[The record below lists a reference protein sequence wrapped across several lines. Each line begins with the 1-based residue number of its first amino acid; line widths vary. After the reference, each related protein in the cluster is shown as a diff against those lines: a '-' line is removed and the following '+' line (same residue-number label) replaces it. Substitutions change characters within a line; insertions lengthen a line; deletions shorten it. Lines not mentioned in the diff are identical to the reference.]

1 MRSRKLLSTMM
12 VVALL
17 GSDLVVA
24 ASPALAQTSTPGS
37 GNGYSVTPSLGG
49 TDGAYGRVLPGP
61 STTAPYLGV
70 PQPSPQMLPP
80 MQPPPQMIQRP
91 AGPIG
96 PNVCQPGGGGQRPYQ
111 TVSIPRSRPAE
122 PGPFPQAPQGP
133 QAAPGVTVTQ
143 VTVSQSTP
151 GATGAPGGLAPQ
163 QSPAQLV
170 DPRTQNVAPGQPN
183 VIQGPQNV
191 APGPQTP
198 EVDDLSRIEAGFNLD
213 AVRVQQIGSFQQPQ
227 VSFALQQ
234 PQSPQ
239 QAQQTA
245 LAQQLAPTQQLP
257 ATPQRP
263 SVLDQP
269 SQAYLGPYGAPLRQY
284 GYAMFAGNVSTFAP
298 VDDIPVGP
306 DYVMGPGD
314 DLTINVWG
322 AVDSTLVRTVD
333 RNGRIVLPKV
343 GDLRIWGLT
352 FSQAD
357 RLIRDELARYF
368 RGFQTSVTMGRLRT
382 VSVHVVGEVCQP
394 GVYTLSSLATVT
406 NALYSAGGPT
416 KLGSLREVRLLRSN
430 VQVARIDLYDFLQRG
445 DRARD
450 YRLESGDTI
459 FVPTIGDVVAIAGEV
474 KRPAIYEIQVG
485 TRLAD
490 VVTLAGGVTPTSY
503 LKRVQIVRALPN
515 AERATLDVDLT
526 AHYLRGDETNNPL
539 INAGDLVLIH
549 PADPRVYNIVKVAG
563 AVRYPGAYE
572 LKPMMRIS
580 QLLPADKLL
589 PEAYTERVEVA
600 RRKSDLTMEVLSVD
614 LKKAWSGDPNEDL
627 LLRPLDEVTVRTEL
641 KSARTVVLGGQVMR
655 PGVYTIADG
664 EKLSSVLER
673 AGGFTDRAF
682 LKGATFTRA
691 SLRRTEQEQL
701 DAFMK
706 TQEQRMLASAS
717 TVIVGA
723 EKEEVAAQQQALQA
737 RREALRLLASK
748 VVIGRMVVHV
758 DQPEKLK
765 GTENDVTLIDGDTLS
780 VPEPPDSVLV
790 IGAVRNS
797 TSVKH
802 KEGAGVDYYINRVGG
817 YSKEADKGEAHIV
830 RADGSAISSFTN
842 VRTVEA
848 GDTVIVPPKEE
859 ERIRTLPTIRDI
871 AQTIGSALIGI
882 AALAVLF

>member
-1 MRSRKLLSTMM
+1 MRLRKLLATMTM
-12 VVALL
+12 VALL
-17 GSDLVVA
+17 GSDLVLAV
-24 ASPALAQTSTPGS
+24 SPVLAQTSTPGN
-37 GNGYSVTPSLGG
+37 GNGYQMTPGLGG
-49 TDGAYGRVLPGP
+49 SDGAYGRVLPGP
-61 STTAPYLGV
+61 GTTAPYVGV
-70 PQPSPQMLPP
+70 PQQPQMLPQ
-80 MQPPPQMIQRP
+80 MQQSPQMIQRP
-91 AGPIG
+91 AGPAG
-96 PNVCQPGGGGQRPYQ
+96 PNICQPGIGGRPYQ
-111 TVSIPRSRPAE
+111 TVSVPRSRPADQL
-122 PGPFPQAPQGP
+122 PYQQGP
-133 QAAPGVTVTQ
+133 QVAQGGTVTQ
-143 VTVSQSTP
+143 VTVTQSAP
-151 GATGAPGGLAPQ
+151 GALG
-163 QSPAQLV
+163 
-170 DPRTQNVAPGQPN
+170 APGQPTQQQQQPQQFADPRTSN
-183 VIQGPQNV
+183 VGV
-191 APGPQTP
+191 TP
-198 EVDDLSRIEAGFNLD
+198 ATSDVDEFSRIEAGFNLD
-213 AVRVQQIGSFQQPQ
+213 SVRVQQIGSFQQTQ
-227 VSFALQQ
+227 AQFALQR

-239 QAQQTA
+239 QAQQAA
-245 LAQQLAPTQQLP
+245 LAQQLPQSQ
-257 ATPQRP
+257 QRP
-263 SVLDQP
+263 SNQDQP
-269 SQAYLGPYGAPLRQY
+269 SQAYLGPFGAPLRQY
-284 GYAMFAGNVSTFAP
+284 GYAMFATNVSTFAP

-306 DYVMGPGD
+306 DYVLGPGD

-322 AVDSTLVRTVD
+322 AVDSTLIRTVD

-357 RLIRDELARYF
+357 RLIRDELSRFF

-459 FVPTIGDVVAIAGEV
+459 FVPTVGDVVAVAGEV
-474 KRPAIYEIQVG
+474 KRPAIYEVQTG

-526 AHYLRGDETNNPL
+526 AHYLKGDEASNPL
-539 INAGDLVLIH
+539 VNAGDLVLIH
-549 PADPRVYNIVKVAG
+549 PADPRVYNIVKVEG

-572 LKPMMRIS
+572 LKPLMRIS
-580 QLLPADKLL
+580 QLLPSDKLL

-600 RRKSDLTMEVLSVD
+600 RRRPDLTMEVLSVD
-614 LKKAWSGDPNEDL
+614 LKKAWGGDVNQDL

-641 KSARTVVLGGQVMR
+641 KAARTIVLGGQVLR
-655 PGVYTIADG
+655 PGVYTIAEG
-664 EKLSSVLER
+664 EKLSSVLQR

-682 LKGATFTRA
+682 LKGSAFTRA
-691 SLRRTEQEQL
+691 SLRRIEQEQL
-701 DAFMK
+701 DAFLK

-717 TVIVGA
+717 TMIVGA

-748 VVIGRMVVHV
+748 VVVGRMVVHL
-758 DQPEKLK
+758 DQPDKLK

-790 IGAVRNS
+790 IGAVRTS

-802 KEGAGVDYYINRVGG
+802 KEGASVDYYINRVGG
-817 YSKEADKGEAHIV
+817 YSKEADKDEAHLV
-830 RADGSAISSFTN
+830 RADGSAIASFTKI
-842 VRTVEA
+842 RTVEP

-859 ERIRTLPTIRDI
+859 EKIRTLPTIRDI
-871 AQTIGSALIGI
+871 AQTIGAALLGI

>member
-1 MRSRKLLSTMM
+1 MRSKKLLATMTL
-12 VVALL
+12 VALL

-24 ASPALAQTSTPGS
+24 VSPALAQMPGQS
-37 GNGYSVTPSLGG
+37 NGNGYGNGYPMNPSLGG
-49 TDGAYGRVLPGP
+49 SDGAYGRVLPGP
-61 STTAPYLGV
+61 STTAPYVGV
-70 PQPSPQMLPP
+70 PQQPSLQMLPP
-80 MQPPPQMIQRP
+80 TQQVPQMIQRP

-96 PNVCQPGGGGQRPYQ
+96 PNLCQPGVGARPYQ

-122 PGPFPQAPQGP
+122 PAPFQQGP
-133 QAAPGVTVTQ
+133 QGQQVAQGGTITQ
-143 VTVSQSTP
+143 VTVSQSPAAIP
-151 GATGAPGGLAPQ
+151 GAAGQLAQPQ
-163 QSPAQLV
+163 LQTQQQPIV
-170 DPRTQNVAPGQPN
+170 DPRMASAGL
-183 VIQGPQNV
+183 
-191 APGPQTP
+191 ATP
-198 EVDDLSRIEAGFNLD
+198 AVDVEEFSRIEAGFNLD
-213 AVRVQQIGSFQQPQ
+213 SVRVQQIGSFQPQ
-227 VSFALQQ
+227 AQFASQQ
-234 PQSPQ
+234 PQSRQQ
-239 QAQQTA
+239 QAQQA
-245 LAQQLAPTQQLP
+245 LLAQLPPSQQRGNV
-257 ATPQRP
+257 Q
-263 SVLDQP
+263 DQP
-269 SQAYLGPYGAPLRQY
+269 TVAYLGPFGTPLRQY
-284 GYAMFAGNVSTFAP
+284 GYAMFAASVSTFAP

-306 DYVMGPGD
+306 DYVLGPGD

-357 RLIRDELARYF
+357 RLIRDELSRYF

-416 KLGSLREVRLLRSN
+416 KLGSLREVRLMRSN

-459 FVPTIGDVVAIAGEV
+459 FVPTVGDVVAVAGEV
-474 KRPAIYEIQVG
+474 KRPAIYEVQTG

-490 VVTLAGGVTPTSY
+490 VVNLAGGVTPTSY
-503 LKRVQIVRALPN
+503 LKRVQIVRAVPN

-526 AHYLRGDETNNPL
+526 AHYLKGDEASNPL
-539 INAGDLVLIH
+539 VNAGDLVLIH
-549 PADPRVYNIVKVAG
+549 PADPRVYNIVKVEG

-580 QLLPADKLL
+580 QLLPTDKLL

-600 RRKSDLTMEVLSVD
+600 RRRPDLTMEVLSVD
-614 LKKAWSGDPNEDL
+614 LKKAWSGDPNQDL
-627 LLRPLDEVTVRTEL
+627 LLKPLDEVTVRTEL
-641 KSARTVVLGGQVMR
+641 KAARSIVLSGQVAR
-655 PGVYTIADG
+655 PGVYTIAEG

-682 LKGATFTRA
+682 LKGSSFTRA
-691 SLRRTEQEQL
+691 SLRRIEQEQL
-701 DAFMK
+701 DAFLK

-717 TVIVGA
+717 TVVVGA

-737 RREALRLLASK
+737 RREALRLLANK
-748 VVIGRMVVHV
+748 VVVGRMVVHL
-758 DQPEKLK
+758 DQPAQLK
-765 GTENDVTLIDGDTLS
+765 GSDNDVTLIDGDTLN

-790 IGAVRNS
+790 IGAVRSS
-797 TSVKH
+797 TSVQFKQ
-802 KEGAGVDYYINRVGG
+802 GAGVDYYINRVGG

-830 RADGSAISSFTN
+830 KADGSAIASFTN
-842 VRTVEA
+842 IRTLEP

-859 ERIRTLPTIRDI
+859 EKIRTLPTIRDI
-871 AQTIGSALIGI
+871 AQTIGAALIGI

>member
-1 MRSRKLLSTMM
+1 MRSKKLFATMTL
-12 VVALL
+12 VALL
-17 GSDLVVA
+17 GSDFVLA
-24 ASPALAQTSTPGS
+24 ASPALGQTPTQ
-37 GNGYSVTPSLGG
+37 GNGYPMTPTLGG
-49 TDGAYGRVLPGP
+49 GDGAYGRYLPGP
-61 STTAPYLGV
+61 STTAPYIGV
-70 PQPSPQMLPP
+70 PQQPFQMLP
-80 MQPPPQMIQRP
+80 QTQPQMIQRP
-91 AGPIG
+91 SGPAG
-96 PNVCQPGGGGQRPYQ
+96 PNVCQPGGGTRPYQ

-122 PGPFPQAPQGP
+122 PPLFQQQAPQ
-133 QAAPGVTVTQ
+133 AATVTQ
-143 VTVSQSTP
+143 VTVSQNAPSIPGQVTQQP
-151 GATGAPGGLAPQ
+151 GAD
-163 QSPAQLV
+163 V
-170 DPRTQNVAPGQPN
+170 RTPN
-183 VIQGPQNV
+183 VGL
-191 APGPQTP
+191 TP
-198 EVDDLSRIEAGFNLD
+198 SVPEMEDLSRIEAGFNLD
-213 AVRVQQIGSFQQPQ
+213 QVRVQQIGSFQQQ
-227 VSFALQQ
+227 SSQQLQQ
-234 PQSPQ
+234 FPWQQQPPQQQQLQQNQMQQ
-239 QAQQTA
+239 QAQQSQQSLLVPQQIA
-245 LAQQLAPTQQLP
+245 LPQQRQNAQ
-257 ATPQRP
+257 
-263 SVLDQP
+263 DQ
-269 SQAYLGPYGAPLRQY
+269 QAYLGPYGAPLRQY
-284 GYAMFAGNVSTFAP
+284 GYSMFAAHVSTFAP

-306 DYVMGPGD
+306 DYVLGPGD

-322 AVDSTLVRTVD
+322 AVDSTLIRTVD

-357 RLIRDELARYF
+357 RLIRDELARFF

-406 NALYSAGGPT
+406 NALFSAGGPT

-430 VQVARIDLYDFLQRG
+430 VQVARVDLYDFLQRG
-445 DRARD
+445 DRTRD

-459 FVPTIGDVVAIAGEV
+459 FVPTVGDVVAVAGEV
-474 KRPAIYEIQVG
+474 KRPAIYEVQTG

-526 AHYLRGDETNNPL
+526 GHYLKGDEASNPL

-549 PADPRVYNIVKVAG
+549 PADPRVYNIVKVDG

-572 LKPMMRIS
+572 LKPMMRIG

-589 PEAYTERVEVA
+589 PEAHTERVEVA
-600 RRKSDLTMEVLSVD
+600 RRRPDLTMEVVSVD
-614 LKKAWSGDPNEDL
+614 LKKAWSGDPSSDL
-627 LLRPLDEVTVRTEL
+627 LLKPLDEVTVRTEL
-641 KSARTVVLGGQVMR
+641 KAARAIVLGGQVVR
-655 PGVYTIADG
+655 PGVYTIAEG

-682 LKGATFTRA
+682 LKGAAFTRA
-691 SLRRTEQEQL
+691 SLRKIEQEQL

-748 VVIGRMVVHV
+748 VVVGRMVVRL
-758 DQPEKLK
+758 DRPDRLK
-765 GTENDVTLIDGDTLS
+765 GSENDVVVVDGDTLN
-780 VPEPPDSVLV
+780 VPEPPESVLV

-797 TSVKH
+797 TSVQH

-817 YSKEADKGEAHIV
+817 YSKEADKKEAHIV
-830 RADGSAISSFTN
+830 KADGSAIASFTN
-842 VRTVEA
+842 IRTVEP
-848 GDTVIVPPKEE
+848 GDTVIVPPREE
-859 ERIRTLPTIRDI
+859 EKIRTLPTIRDI
-871 AQTIGSALIGI
+871 AQTIGSALLGI
-882 AALAVLF
+882 AALAVLLL

>member
-1 MRSRKLLSTMM
+1 MRSRKLFATMTL
-12 VVALL
+12 VALL
-17 GSDLVVA
+17 GSDFVLAV
-24 ASPALAQTSTPGS
+24 SPALGQMPTQ
-37 GNGYSVTPSLGG
+37 GNGHSMTPALGG
-49 TDGAYGRVLPGP
+49 GDGAYGRYLPGP
-61 STTAPYLGV
+61 STTAPYVGV
-70 PQPSPQMLPP
+70 PQQQPQMPP
-80 MQPPPQMIQRP
+80 QMQQSQMIQRP
-91 AGPIG
+91 AGPVG
-96 PNVCQPGGGGQRPYQ
+96 PNVCQPGIGTRPYQ

-122 PGPFPQAPQGP
+122 PPLFQQQAPQ
-133 QAAPGVTVTQ
+133 AATVTQ
-143 VTVSQSTP
+143 VTVSQNAP
-151 GATGAPGGLAPQ
+151 GAPGQVTQ
-163 QSPAQLV
+163 QPGA
-170 DPRTQNVAPGQPN
+170 DMRTPN
-183 VIQGPQNV
+183 VGLTTS
-191 APGPQTP
+191 AP
-198 EVDDLSRIEAGFNLD
+198 EMEDLSRIEAVFNLD
-213 AVRVQQIGSFQQPQ
+213 QVRVQQIGSFQQQQLSQQFQQFPRQ
-227 VSFALQQ
+227 QQ
-234 PQSPQ
+234 PLQPNQMQQPPQ
-239 QAQQTA
+239 QSQQS
-245 LAQQLAPTQQLP
+245 LLAPPQLP
-257 ATPQRP
+257 LSQQRQTT
-263 SVLDQP
+263 LDQP
-269 SQAYLGPYGAPLRQY
+269 YQAYLGPYGAPLRQY
-284 GYAMFAGNVSTFAP
+284 GYSMFAANVSTFAP

-306 DYVMGPGD
+306 DYVLGPGD

-357 RLIRDELARYF
+357 RLIRDELARFF

-406 NALYSAGGPT
+406 NALFSAGGPT

-430 VQVARIDLYDFLQRG
+430 VQVARVDLYDFLQRG
-445 DRARD
+445 DRTRD

-459 FVPTIGDVVAIAGEV
+459 FVPTVGDVVAVAGEV
-474 KRPAIYEIQVG
+474 KRPAIYEVQTG

-526 AHYLRGDETNNPL
+526 GHYLKGDEASNPL

-549 PADPRVYNIVKVAG
+549 PADPRVYNFVKVDG

-572 LKPMMRIS
+572 LKPMMRIG
-580 QLLPADKLL
+580 QLLPADRLL

-600 RRKSDLTMEVLSVD
+600 RRRPDLTMEVLSVD
-614 LKKAWSGDPNEDL
+614 LKKAWSGDPSNDL
-627 LLRPLDEVTVRTEL
+627 LLKPLDEVTVRTEL
-641 KSARTVVLGGQVMR
+641 KSARTMILGGQFVR
-655 PGVYTIADG
+655 PGVYTIAEG

-682 LKGATFTRA
+682 LKGAAFTRA
-691 SLRRTEQEQL
+691 SLRRIEQEQL
-701 DAFMK
+701 DAFLK
-706 TQEQRMLASAS
+706 TQEQRMLSSAS

-748 VVIGRMVVHV
+748 VVVGRMVVHL
-758 DQPEKLK
+758 DRPDRLK
-765 GTENDVTLIDGDTLS
+765 GSENDLVLIDGDTLN

-797 TSVKH
+797 TSVQH

-817 YSKEADKGEAHIV
+817 YSKEADKKEAHLV
-830 RADGSAISSFTN
+830 KADGSAISSFTN
-842 VRTVEA
+842 IRTVEP

-859 ERIRTLPTIRDI
+859 EKIRTLPTVRDI
-871 AQTIGSALIGI
+871 AQTIGAALLGI

>member
-1 MRSRKLLSTMM
+1 MRLRKLMATMTM
-12 VVALL
+12 VALL
-17 GSDLVVA
+17 GSDLVLAV
-24 ASPALAQTSTPGS
+24 SPALAQTSTPGN
-37 GNGYSVTPSLGG
+37 GNGYQMTPGLGQS
-49 TDGAYGRVLPGP
+49 DGAYGRVLPGP
-61 STTAPYLGV
+61 GTTAPYVGV
-70 PQPSPQMLPP
+70 PQQPPMLPQM
-80 MQPPPQMIQRP
+80 QQSPQMIQRP
-91 AGPIG
+91 AGPTG
-96 PNVCQPGGGGQRPYQ
+96 PNICQPGIGGRPYQ
-111 TVSIPRSRPAE
+111 TVSIPRSRPADQL
-122 PGPFPQAPQGP
+122 PSQRGP
-133 QAAPGVTVTQ
+133 QVAQGGTVTQ
-143 VTVSQSTP
+143 VTVTQ
-151 GATGAPGGLAPQ
+151 GAPGALG
-163 QSPAQLV
+163 
-170 DPRTQNVAPGQPN
+170 APGQPT
-183 VIQGPQNV
+183 QQQQQPPQQFADPRTSNMGV
-191 APGPQTP
+191 TP
-198 EVDDLSRIEAGFNLD
+198 ATSDVDEFSRIEAGFNLD
-213 AVRVQQIGSFQQPQ
+213 SVRVQQIGSFQQPQ
-227 VSFALQQ
+227 AQFAMQQ

-239 QAQQTA
+239 QAQQAA
-245 LAQQLAPTQQLP
+245 LLQQLP
-257 ATPQRP
+257 QSQRP
-263 SVLDQP
+263 SNQDQS
-269 SQAYLGPYGAPLRQY
+269 SQAYLGPFGTPLRQY
-284 GYAMFAGNVSTFAP
+284 GYAMFAANVSTFAP

-322 AVDSTLVRTVD
+322 AVDSTLIRTVD

-357 RLIRDELARYF
+357 RLIRDELSRYF

-459 FVPTIGDVVAIAGEV
+459 FVPTVGDVVAVAGEV
-474 KRPAIYEIQVG
+474 KRPAIYEVQTG

-526 AHYLRGDETNNPL
+526 AHYLKGDEASNPL
-539 INAGDLVLIH
+539 VNAGDLVLIH
-549 PADPRVYNIVKVAG
+549 PADPRVYNIVKVDG

-572 LKPMMRIS
+572 LKPLMRIS

-600 RRKSDLTMEVLSVD
+600 RRRPDLTMEVLSVD
-614 LKKAWSGDPNEDL
+614 LKKAWGGDRNQDL

-641 KSARTVVLGGQVMR
+641 KAARTIVLGGQFAR
-655 PGVYTIADG
+655 PGIYTIAEG

-682 LKGATFTRA
+682 LKGAAFTRA
-691 SLRRTEQEQL
+691 SLRRIEQEQL

-748 VVIGRMVVHV
+748 VVVGRMVVRL
-758 DQPEKLK
+758 DQPDKLK
-765 GTENDVTLIDGDTLS
+765 GTENDITLIDGDTLS

-790 IGAVRNS
+790 IGAVRTS

-802 KEGAGVDYYINRVGG
+802 KDGAGVDYYINRVGG
-817 YSKEADKGEAHIV
+817 YSKEADKDEAHLI
-830 RADGSAISSFTN
+830 RADGSAIASFTKI
-842 VRTVEA
+842 RTVEP

-859 ERIRTLPTIRDI
+859 EKIRTLPTVRDI
-871 AQTIGSALIGI
+871 AQTIGAALLGI

>member
-1 MRSRKLLSTMM
+1 MRSRKLIATMTF
-12 VVALL
+12 VALL
-17 GSDLVVA
+17 GSDFVLA
-24 ASPALAQTSTPGS
+24 ASPALGQAPNP
-37 GNGYSVTPSLGG
+37 GNGYPMAPTPHM
-49 TDGAYGRVLPGP
+49 GAPQQLP
-61 STTAPYLGV
+61 SQLL
-70 PQPSPQMLPP
+70 PQI
-80 MQPPPQMIQRP
+80 QPPTIQR
-91 AGPIG
+91 AVGPTG
-96 PNVCQPGGGGQRPYQ
+96 PNVCQPGSGTRPYQ
-111 TVSIPRSRPAE
+111 TVSIPRSRATE
-122 PGPFPQAPQGP
+122 PNPFQQAPQ
-133 QAAPGVTVTQ
+133 AATVTQ
-143 VTVSQSTP
+143 VTASQSSP
-151 GATGAPGGLAPQ
+151 GAQAQVTQQPGVDTRPPSLGLAPVVTE
-163 QSPAQLV
+163 A
-170 DPRTQNVAPGQPN
+170 D
-183 VIQGPQNV
+183 
-191 APGPQTP
+191 
-198 EVDDLSRIEAGFNLD
+198 ELSRIEAGFNLD
-213 AVRVQQIGSFQQPQ
+213 PVRVQQIGSFQQ
-227 VSFALQQ
+227 
-234 PQSPQ
+234 SPQ
-239 QAQQTA
+239 Q
-245 LAQQLAPTQQLP
+245 QQLLRQPPQLSQ
-257 ATPQRP
+257 QRP
-263 SVLDQP
+263 GIQDQP
-269 SQAYLGPYGAPLRQY
+269 NQAYLGPLGSPLRQY
-284 GYAMFAGNVSTFAP
+284 GYSMFATNVSTFAP

-306 DYVMGPGD
+306 DYVLGPGD

-322 AVDSTLVRTVD
+322 AIDSTLVRTVD

-357 RLIRDELARYF
+357 RLIRDELARFF

-430 VQVARIDLYDFLQRG
+430 VQVARVDLYDFLQRG
-445 DRARD
+445 DRTRD

-459 FVPTIGDVVAIAGEV
+459 FVPTVGDVVAVAGEV
-474 KRPAIYEIQVG
+474 KRPAIYEVQTG

-490 VVTLAGGVTPTSY
+490 IVSLAGGVTPTSY
-503 LKRVQIVRALPN
+503 LKRVQILRALPN
-515 AERATLDVDLT
+515 AERATLDIDLT
-526 AHYLRGDETNNPL
+526 GHYLKGDESSNPL

-549 PADPRVYNIVKVAG
+549 PADPRVYNIVKVDG

-572 LKPMMRIS
+572 LKPMMRIG

-589 PEAYTERVEVA
+589 PEAYAERVEVA
-600 RRKSDLTMEVLSVD
+600 RRRPDLTMEVVSVD
-614 LKKAWSGDPNEDL
+614 LKKAWIGDPSNDL
-627 LLRPLDEVTVRTEL
+627 LLKPLDEITVRTEL
-641 KSARTVVLGGQVMR
+641 KAARTVVLSGQVAR

-664 EKLSSVLER
+664 ERLSSVLER

-682 LKGATFTRA
+682 LKGAAFTRA
-691 SLRRTEQEQL
+691 SLRRIEQEQL

-748 VVIGRMVVHV
+748 VVVGRMVVRL
-758 DQPEKLK
+758 DRPERLK
-765 GTENDVTLIDGDTLS
+765 ATEDDVVLIDGDTLS

-797 TSVKH
+797 TSVQH

-817 YSKEADKGEAHIV
+817 YSKEADKKEAHIV
-830 RADGSAISSFTN
+830 KADGSAISSFTN
-842 VRTVEA
+842 IRTLEP

-859 ERIRTLPTIRDI
+859 EKIRTLPTVRDI
-871 AQTIGSALIGI
+871 AQTIGAALLGI